1 MKKIKKPL
9 IHILDT
15 ILFLFIVLEGIGYFI
30 KYLIWIIFESG
41 YSFYI
46 RLICAFELL
55 FVVLFAII
63 ILIGFLMHLFRKKSK
78 GNTEDRKDRTT

>member
-9 IHILDT
+9 IHILGT
-15 ILFLFIVLEGIGYFI
+15 ILFLSTVLEGIGYFI

-63 ILIGFLMHLFRKKSK
+63 IFVGFLIHVFRKKVR
-78 GNTEDRKDRTT
+78 GILGTGRTE